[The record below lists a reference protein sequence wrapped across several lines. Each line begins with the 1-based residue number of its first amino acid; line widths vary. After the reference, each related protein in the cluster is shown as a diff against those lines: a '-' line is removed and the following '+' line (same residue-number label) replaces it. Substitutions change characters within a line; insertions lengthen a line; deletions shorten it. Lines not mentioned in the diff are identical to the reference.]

1 MAAKKPGKA
10 EILAAFFDDGAFS
23 PLYTEG
29 AVSAAYGCANG
40 QSVYVVFENGEPV
53 GVQDIKKN
61 IRVLEMAAETGA
73 PVVTFYDSTGAKLDG
88 GLELLNATAA
98 LTAEIA
104 RVSGVVPQVAVI
116 TGTCAGTNAIN
127 AAAADVFIMAEDAE
141 LFLNAPFTVEDNVG
155 GAGSAA
161 FAAKAGVAA
170 VTAADSVAAAKQA
183 ASIVALLPANNLA
196 GPALF
201 DFEASNKAINLA
213 KYTAADAV
221 AALADADSAVE
232 LYSGYGKNIVTALAT
247 INGSAV
253 GIVATEKAAIC
264 HKCTAKA
271 ARFVRLCDAY
281 SIPVVTIV
289 NSDGFVK
296 SEGDDQ
302 AGGIRQAA
310 RMAGVYAEATTA
322 KVAVL
327 VGEAVGPVYT
337 VFASC
342 ADWRVAVKGCTIAPL
357 APETAVSVLYKDEIY
372 ASDNI
377 ANATKAKAAAYAKDV
392 CGAEAA
398 VANGAADA
406 VCDAAAARGAVAQ
419 ALDMLA
425 SKRSV
430 RLAKKHGNIT
440 L

>member
-1 MAAKKPGKA
+1 M
-10 EILAAFFDDGAFS
+10 
-23 PLYTEG
+23 
-29 AVSAAYGCANG
+29 
-40 QSVYVVFENGEPV
+40 
-53 GVQDIKKN
+53 
-61 IRVLEMAAETGA
+61 
-73 PVVTFYDSTGAKLDG
+73 
-88 GLELLNATAA
+88 
-98 LTAEIA
+98 
-104 RVSGVVPQVAVI
+104 
-116 TGTCAGTNAIN
+116 
-127 AAAADVFIMAEDAE
+127 
-141 LFLNAPFTVEDNVG
+141 
-155 GAGSAA
+155 
-161 FAAKAGVAA
+161 
-170 VTAADSVAAAKQA
+170 
-183 ASIVALLPANNLA
+183 ALLPANNLA

-201 DFEASNKAINLA
+201 DFAAPAKNISVA

-281 SIPVVTIV
+281 SIPVVTVV

-337 VFASC
+337 VFAAC

-377 ANATKAKAAAYAKDV
+377 ADATKAKAAAYAKDV

-398 VANGAADA
+398 TANGAADA
-406 VCDAAAARGAVAQ
+406 VCDAAGIRSAVAQ

-425 SKRSV
+425 SKRAV